1 MPRPTDA
8 PKHPL
13 LARVFLAAAAA
24 AAAWA
29 MLLAATGGFE
39 TTLFGLPIRSHDAT
53 RPLWASGLAF
63 ALFVWAR
70 GVGPLIRAVAVL
82 VRDADRW
89 LARRHLPYCGIAL
102 VLGAGVLIYGVGWG
116 TGVAGGSDSYGYISQ
131 SDLWLKGLP
140 IVRQPWTSQVPWPD
154 AVWTFSPL
162 GYRPA
167 LDGSDAIVAGYAVG
181 LPLLMAAARFVGG
194 HSAVF
199 WLAPVAGAML
209 VLVTYAV
216 GCWLDSPA
224 AGAIAAWLAATSATL
239 IGEVASPLSDV
250 IAAGSLSASCWLLFR
265 SPERI
270 PVPAGLAAALAIAV
284 RPNLAPTL
292 AVMALWVTVRP
303 PLPGMGRMRQLAHAI
318 LLLAAASPG
327 LLLPAWAN
335 WRLFGSPFI
344 SGYGDFETIY
354 DWSHVLPNLA
364 QYPALLLRSRA
375 VPALIGFAVLLIPA
389 RRLWPRLADRTVL
402 WGIALFVFSL
412 VAQYMAYEPAT
423 GEGYLRFL
431 LPCWPFV
438 MTGAARV
445 LLLIARPGWPALLVA
460 FLLLAQGVASI
471 QGACHD
477 GGCDNRGER
486 KYPSAGAIVR
496 SRTEPG
502 SIIYSFQH
510 SGSLRYYGGRMTLR
524 YDILDRQWLD
534 RSIEWFADRGVH
546 PYAVLDDWEV
556 AKFRERFAG
565 QRRVNQ
571 IDRPLVTYR
580 GTVVTHFYDLLAPPG
595 EPRDTDVRVDRFDG
609 PRYPRPAEPPAFT
622 LSGRSAPGK

>member
-70 GVGPLIRAVAVL
+70 GVGPLIRAVAAL

-102 VLGAGVLIYGVGWG
+102 VLGAGVLIYGVGWS

-140 IVRQPWTSQVPWPD
+140 IVRQPWTADVPWPD

-181 LPLLMAAARFVGG
+181 LPLLMAAAKSVAG
-194 HSAVF
+194 HAAVF
-199 WLAPVAGAML
+199 WLAPLAGALL
-209 VLVTYAV
+209 VLVSYAV
-216 GCWLDSPA
+216 GRWMDSPA

-239 IGEVASPLSDV
+239 IGEVASPMSDV
-250 IAAGSLSASCWLLFR
+250 IAAAALSASCWLLLR
-265 SPERI
+265 SPARL
-270 PVPAGLAAALAIAV
+270 PVGAGLAAALAVVV

-292 AVMALWVTVRP
+292 AVMALWAALRP
-303 PLPGMGRMRQLAHAI
+303 AVPGMSRARQVVHGVVFLV
-318 LLLAAASPG
+318 AAAPG
-327 LLLPAWAN
+327 LLIPAWAN
-335 WRLFGSPFI
+335 WRLFGSPFV

-354 DWSHVLPNLA
+354 DWSNVLPNLA
-364 QYPALLLRSRA
+364 RYPALLLGSRA
-375 VPALIGFAVLLIPA
+375 APALVGFAVLLIPA
-389 RRLWPRLADRTVL
+389 RRLWPRVADRPVL
-402 WGIALFVFSL
+402 VGIALFAFSL
-412 VAQYMAYEPAT
+412 VAQYVSYEPAT

-445 LLLIARPGWPALLVA
+445 LLLIARPGVPAALVGA
-460 FLLLAQGVASI
+460 FLIAQGIVSI
-471 QGACHD
+471 QWVCRGGMCH
-477 GGCDNRGER
+477 NLSER

-496 SRTEPG
+496 SNTEPG
-502 SIIYSFQH
+502 SIIYCFQH

-524 YDILDRQWLD
+524 YDLLNPQWLD
-534 RSIEWFADRGVH
+534 RSVEWFAERGVH
-546 PYAVLDDWEV
+546 AYAVLDDWEIDR
-556 AKFRERFAG
+556 FRLRFAG
-565 QRRVNQ
+565 QKRVSQ
-571 IDRPLVTYR
+571 IDHPVITYR
-580 GTVVTHFYDLLAPPG
+580 GNVVTHFYDLHS
-595 EPRDTDVRVDRFDG
+595 PRADLPTVEWADRFDG
-609 PRYPRPAEPPAFT
+609 PRFPRPAEPPAFT
-622 LSGRSAPGK
+622 LSGAR